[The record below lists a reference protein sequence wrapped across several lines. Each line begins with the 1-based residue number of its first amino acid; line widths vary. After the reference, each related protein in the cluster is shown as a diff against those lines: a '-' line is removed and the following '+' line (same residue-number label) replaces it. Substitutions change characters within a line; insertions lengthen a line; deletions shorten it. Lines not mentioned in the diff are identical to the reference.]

1 CPCARHIW
9 NIMSNLSRL
18 PVPVAAFAAIAAGT
32 VLAAPQAS
40 AHSIGSL
47 TVEPGLVTGF
57 GTGSS
62 YRVSA
67 TVDADAERV
76 IFIDNGW
83 QIRGSTL
90 QVSGNTAS
98 VRWTPTTTGVHVI
111 SAQFTV
117 GDGAQKLTIIGVG
130 TGIDLGSACLVQ

>member
-1 CPCARHIW
+1 
-9 NIMSNLSRL
+9 MSNLSRL
-18 PVPVAAFAAIAAGT
+18 PAPVAAFAAIAAGA
-32 VLAAPQAS
+32 VIAAPQAS
-40 AHSIGSL
+40 AHTISGL
-47 TVEPGLVTGF
+47 TVEPGLGTGF
-57 GTGSS
+57 GTGCS
-62 YRVSA
+62 YQVSA

-98 VRWTPTTTGVHVI
+98 IRWTPTTTGMHVI
-111 SAQFTV
+111 SAQFTM
-117 GDGAQKLTIIGVG
+117 GDSAQKLTTIGVG